1 MQWTLHTC
9 VHVFGDFEVH
19 IDEKY
24 TKLAKPNQAV
34 SGEGNYDLD
43 FGGSYMLNITR
54 NQKVVSLKVNF
65 HK

>member
-1 MQWTLHTC
+1 M
-9 VHVFGDFEVH
+9 HVFGDFEVH

-43 FGGSYMLNITR
+43 FGGSYAEYHEE
-54 NQKVVSLKVNF
+54 SESSESESEF
-65 HK
+65 P